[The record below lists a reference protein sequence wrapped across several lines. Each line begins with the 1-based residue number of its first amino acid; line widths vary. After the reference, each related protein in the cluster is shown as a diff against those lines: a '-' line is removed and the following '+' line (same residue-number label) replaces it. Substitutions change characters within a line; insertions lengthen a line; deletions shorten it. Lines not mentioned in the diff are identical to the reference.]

1 MQNKHA
7 ALHYKHTDE
16 IKSVNPK
23 DINSILV
30 TCFDELLNSIKL
42 FQQNIKPE
50 INYIRKKSNSFSKAL
65 TIIYSLQSCINFEKN
80 LEIAKSLFQIY
91 EYTRNALIEEFKTC
105 NVNKS
110 EKALTALTQ
119 IRDSWKAIN

>member
-1 MQNKHA
+1 MKNKHA
-7 ALHYKHTDE
+7 ALRYKYTDE
-16 IKSVNPK
+16 LKSENPK
-23 DINSILV
+23 DINSVLV
-30 TCFDELLNSIKL
+30 TCFDELLSSIKL
-42 FQQNIKPE
+42 FQENVKPE
-50 INYIRKKSNSFSKAL
+50 INNIRKKSNSFSKAL

-91 EYTRNALIEEFKTC
+91 EYTRTALIEEFKTC

>member
-1 MQNKHA
+1 MKNKFA
-7 ALHYKHTDE
+7 ALHYKKTDKIDVTSE
-16 IKSVNPK
+16 N
-23 DINSILV
+23 DAQSILIK
-30 TCFDELLNSIKL
+30 CYDELLKSIKS
-42 FQQNIKPE
+42 FQENIVP
-50 INYIRKKSNSFSKAL
+50 NTFNFQRKSNSFSKAL

-91 EYTRNALIEEFKTC
+91 EYTRTALIEEFKTC